1 MISHYNKAVNRILN
15 FFSIFKQKTN
25 VFCQEWELRPKPLI
39 ISETNKRGTNMKIT
53 LTELEQNPQLLTTA
67 MEDLDNWYVVN
78 NHIRNVRNVPLNLIE
93 KHCENAK
100 TLGTENHCDYYLG
113 YLRHA
118 LKAKPTPIQKTM
130 TPFQLLQAGSPL
142 WVRPFSPKEIGAINY
157 FVRRL
162 KYDGRDF
169 NYVKPLFDLSLTPHE
184 FNATNIEL
192 MIDF

>member
-1 MISHYNKAVNRILN
+1 
-15 FFSIFKQKTN
+15 
-25 VFCQEWELRPKPLI
+25 
-39 ISETNKRGTNMKIT
+39 MKIT

-67 MEDLDNWYVVN
+67 VEDLDNWYAVN
-78 NHIRNVRNVPLNLIE
+78 NYIGNIRNVPLDVIE
-93 KHCENAK
+93 KHYRNAK
-100 TLGTENHCDYYLG
+100 TLNTKSHCNYYLG

-118 LKAKPTPIQKTM
+118 LKTKPTPIQKTM

-142 WVRPFSPKEIGAINY
+142 WVLPFSAKEIGAINY

-192 MIDF
+192 MIDL

>member
-1 MISHYNKAVNRILN
+1 
-15 FFSIFKQKTN
+15 
-25 VFCQEWELRPKPLI
+25 
-39 ISETNKRGTNMKIT
+39 MKIT
-53 LTELEQNPQLLTTA
+53 ETELEQNPHVLATA

-78 NHIRNVRNVPLNLIE
+78 NYIRNVRNVPLDIIE
-93 KHCENAK
+93 KHYENAK
-100 TLGTENHCDYYLG
+100 TLGTKNHCDYYLG
-113 YLRHA
+113 YLLHA
-118 LKAKPTPIQKTM
+118 LKTEPTHIQKTM
-130 TPFQLLQAGSPL
+130 TPFQLLQAGSSL
-142 WVRPFSPKEIGAINY
+142 WVLPFSPKEIGAINY

>member
-15 FFSIFKQKTN
+15 FFFNFKQKTN

-93 KHCENAK
+93 KHYENAK

-118 LKAKPTPIQKTM
+118 LKAKPDPHSKNNDAVSTVTSGFTPMGTSFFTKGNWCN
-130 TPFQLLQAGSPL
+130 QLLCA
-142 WVRPFSPKEIGAINY
+142 KIEI
-157 FVRRL
+157 
-162 KYDGRDF
+162 
-169 NYVKPLFDLSLTPHE
+169 
-184 FNATNIEL
+184 
-192 MIDF
+192 